1 MDLGLE
7 GKVAVLSG
15 GGRKDGIGWATIKQ
29 LTQCGAKVLMGDI
42 EIDPAYDEL
51 TGDGNVQVE
60 AIDLSA
66 AGNPER
72 LVDSAVERFGQ
83 LDILINNLGVTIFRP
98 GFLETTDDDWE
109 FVFRT
114 NFMSNVRASR
124 SALPHLVKSG
134 GVIVNLAST
143 LGTTPVPSLVD
154 YSAFKSATLNLTKT
168 LSEEF
173 NPQGVRV
180 VAISPGAVLTP
191 HWTRPGGALEMMA
204 KENGVDVETMKNDMI
219 PKMFGM
225 TTGRMVWPEE
235 IAAAICFA
243 ASNRSGSLSGQAL
256 TVDAGSVKT
265 I

>member
-15 GGRKDGIGWATIKQ
+15 GGRKDGIGWATIKE
-29 LTQCGAKVLMGDI
+29 LTQAGAKVLMADI
-42 EIDPAYDEL
+42 EIDPAYEEL

-60 AIDLSA
+60 AVDLSV

-72 LVDSAVERFGQ
+72 LVESAVERFGQ
-83 LDILINNLGVTIFRP
+83 LDILVNNLGVTIFRQ
-98 GFLETTDDDWE
+98 GFLATTDEDWE
-109 FVFRT
+109 FVFNT

-124 SALPHLVKSG
+124 AALPHLVKSG
-134 GVIVNLAST
+134 GVIINLAST
-143 LGTTPVPSLVD
+143 LATTPVPSLVD
-154 YSAFKSATLNLTKT
+154 YSAFKSATLNLTKS

-204 KENGVDVETMKNDMI
+204 KDNGVDVETMKNDLI

-243 ASNRSGSLSGQAL
+243 ASKRSGSLSGVAL
-256 TVDAGSVKT
+256 KVDGGSVKT

>member
-1 MDLGLE
+1 MNLGLE
-7 GKVAVLSG
+7 GKVAVVSG
-15 GGRKDGIGWATIKQ
+15 GGRKDGIGWATIKE
-29 LTQCGAKVLMGDI
+29 LIEAGAKVLMGDI
-42 EIDPAYDEL
+42 EIDPAYEEL
-51 TGDGNVQVE
+51 TGDGAVE
-60 AIDLSA
+60 VEKIDLSQ

-72 LVDSAVERFGQ
+72 LVDRAIERFGK

-98 GFLETTDDDWE
+98 GFLETTDDHWDMI
-109 FVFRT
+109 FRT

-124 SALPHLVKSG
+124 TALPHLIESK
-134 GVIVNLAST
+134 GVIVNLASS

-154 YSAFKSATLNLTKT
+154 YSAFKSAVLNLTKT

-173 NPQGVRV
+173 SPQGVRV

-204 KENGVDVETMKNDMI
+204 QEQGVDVETMKAEI

-243 ASNRSGSLSGQAL
+243 ASNRVGSLTGTAL
-256 TVDAGSVKT
+256 SVDGGSVKT
-265 I
+265 L

>member
-7 GKVAVLSG
+7 GKVVALSG
-15 GGRKDGIGWATIKQ
+15 GGRKGGIGWATIKELKQ
-29 LTQCGAKVLMGDI
+29 AGAKVLMGDI

-51 TGDGNVQVE
+51 TGDGAVQTV
-60 AIDLSA
+60 ALDLSQP
-66 AGNPER
+66 GNPEK
-72 LVDSAVERFGQ
+72 LVQGAVDRFGK
-83 LDILINNLGVTIFRP
+83 LDILINNLGVTIFRS
-98 GFLETTDDDWE
+98 GFLGVADDDWDMI
-109 FVFRT
+109 FRT

-124 SALPHLVKSG
+124 AAMPHLIESK

-143 LGTTPVPSLVD
+143 LGTTPTPSLVD
-154 YSAFKSATLNLTKT
+154 YSAFKAATLNLTKG

-180 VAISPGAVLTP
+180 VAVSPGAVLTT
-191 HWTRPGGALEMMA
+191 HWTREGGAFEMMA
-204 KENGVDVETMKNDMI
+204 KEQGVDVETLRDEII
-219 PKMFGM
+219 PQMFGM

-243 ASNRSGSLSGQAL
+243 ASQRAGSLSGMAL